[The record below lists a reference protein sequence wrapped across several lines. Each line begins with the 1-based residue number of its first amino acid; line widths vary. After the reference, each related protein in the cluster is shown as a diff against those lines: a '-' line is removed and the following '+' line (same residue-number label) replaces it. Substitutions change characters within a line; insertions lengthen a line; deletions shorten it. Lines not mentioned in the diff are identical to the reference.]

1 MKCFFIGTV
10 RVRTQSVG
18 VASGSENSH
27 LFIKLKK
34 PIFASD
40 ATLSKLFQILDTVT
54 STKYLPEFMQKIP

>member
-1 MKCFFIGTV
+1 MFLIGTD

-18 VASGSENSH
+18 VASGSENPY

-40 ATLSKLFQILDTVT
+40 ATLSKLF
-54 STKYLPEFMQKIP
+54 